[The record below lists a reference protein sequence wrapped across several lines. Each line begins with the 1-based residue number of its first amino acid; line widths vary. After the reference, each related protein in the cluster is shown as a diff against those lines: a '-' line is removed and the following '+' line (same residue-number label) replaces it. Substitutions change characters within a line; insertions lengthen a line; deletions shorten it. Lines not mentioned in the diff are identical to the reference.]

1 MASYFG
7 IHENNV
13 GSFFSNMT
21 GSSTGSV
28 GLSGNLLSDYASIK
42 SGSYHK
48 LLKAYY
54 AKVDPD
60 STSKTGKTDKKD
72 KISANAS
79 SETKILSKAQTEAEE
94 LKDAAT
100 ALTEDKKGIF
110 ELKETE
116 KKDEVTG
123 EVSTVKEYDRDAMY
137 QAVKSF
143 VEEYNGVLD
152 SVDDVNS
159 QSVLRAGV
167 SLLKTTQSNEDLL
180 NKAGITIGKGNK
192 LMIEEEAFKKAD
204 INVVKSLF
212 KGRGSY
218 ADSVASKSAL
228 ISGYAKSEMVKSA
241 GSYNANGS
249 YRGSL
254 MSGSIYDSFF

>member
-7 IHENNV
+7 INENNV
-13 GSFFSNMT
+13 NSFFSNMT
-21 GSSTGSV
+21 GGLGNGGSSF

-54 AKVDPD
+54 EKVDPD
-60 STSKTGKTDKKD
+60 TKGKTDKTNKV
-72 KISANAS
+72 SANAS
-79 SETKILSKAQTEAEE
+79 KETKVLSKAQTEADE
-94 LKDAAT
+94 LKDAASSLV
-100 ALTEDKKGIF
+100 ADKKGIF
-110 ELKETE
+110 QLKEVE

-143 VEEYNGVLD
+143 VDEYNDVLD
-152 SVDDVNS
+152 SVDDVDS

-180 NKAGITIGKGNK
+180 SKAGITIGKGNK
-192 LMIEEEAFKKAD
+192 LEIDKEAFQKAD
-204 INVVKSLF
+204 MNVVKTLF
-212 KGRGSY
+212 TGKGSY
-218 ADSVASKSAL
+218 ADSVSSKSAL
-228 ISGYAKSEMVKSA
+228 ISGYAKSATVRSI
-241 GSYNANGS
+241 GSYNGTGGYQS
-249 YRGSL
+249 SL
-254 MSGSIYDSFF
+254 LTGNIYDSFF